1 MIPQNFEYSAPTSLA
16 EAMALIEKGGK
27 PLAGGMSLI
36 PMMKL
41 RLTAPEQL
49 VDLGRIPEL
58 AGIREEAG
66 AIHLGAMTTY
76 YEMESSPLLR
86 SKCPLLTE
94 TVKHVGDVQVRN
106 SGTIGGSTAH
116 ADPAGDFP
124 AALIALEAKVN
135 LVSAKGRRTIGIED
149 FFVDTLTTAIQ
160 PGELLLDIV
169 VPVEASGAEV
179 SYQKCRQPASG
190 YAIVGVAARVR
201 KGAGGVEF
209 CRVGITGLGAKAFR
223 ASNVE
228 KLLEGS
234 DGSPASVH
242 KAAAIAGDG
251 VDANGDLFAS
261 AEFRRHL
268 AKVYTAR
275 ALAEALSRIA

>member
-1 MIPQNFEYSAPTSLA
+1 MNHIRIIRTQNFFDQ
-16 EAMALIEKGGK
+16 
-27 PLAGGMSLI
+27 
-36 PMMKL
+36 
-41 RLTAPEQL
+41 RLQGF
-49 VDLGRIPEL
+49 D
-58 AGIREEAG
+58 
-66 AIHLGAMTTY
+66 
-76 YEMESSPLLR
+76 
-86 SKCPLLTE
+86 
-94 TVKHVGDVQVRN
+94 
-106 SGTIGGSTAH
+106 
-116 ADPAGDFP
+116 
-124 AALIALEAKVN
+124 
-135 LVSAKGRRTIGIED
+135 IGIED

-223 ASNVE
+223 AWNVE

-234 DGSPASVH
+234 DGSPASVQ
-242 KAAAIAGDG
+242 KAAAVAGDG

-275 ALAEALSRIA
+275 ALTEALSRIA